1 MEPCRSGGRK
11 NVRVTQETNQNDLN
25 TYEFEGLRQN
35 TQELLHT
42 YELMEPR
49 QYRQGLFHT
58 YELTELRQYT
68 QGLYGSAQ
76 ICPRAEVHVNTCPLL
91 NLEPISK

>member
-11 NVRVTQETNQNDLN
+11 NVRVTQETNQNDLH

-35 TQELLHT
+35 IQGSLHT
-42 YELMEPR
+42 YELTELR
-49 QYRQGLFHT
+49 QYRQGLLHT

-68 QGLYGSAQ
+68 QGLYGSVQ
-76 ICPRAEVHVNTCPLL
+76 ICPRAEVHVNT
-91 NLEPISK
+91 